1 VSDREK
7 VLIDQATMTFADLA
21 AVEEE
26 TGMSLSELFERS
38 QSRGMAALVWVTVR
52 RTNPEF
58 TLAEAMLYGPS
69 DIENVG
75 DTDPE
80 VPGADDG
87 AKPRPLRVS
96 GGSTRPT

>member
-1 VSDREK
+1 VTREK

-26 TGMSLSELFERS
+26 TGMSLSELFEKS

-58 TLAEAMLYGPS
+58 TLADAMAYGPG

-80 VPGADDG
+80 APAVSDG
-87 AKPRPLRVS
+87 GKPRALRVS
-96 GGSTRPT
+96 GGSTRAT